1 MIRKLRS
8 KTKIFFKVLNNIKK
22 KKNSNININN
32 KLLLKVLLIII
43 QKSGSMR
50 KKV

>member
-8 KTKIFFKVLNNIKK
+8 KTKIFFEVLNNI